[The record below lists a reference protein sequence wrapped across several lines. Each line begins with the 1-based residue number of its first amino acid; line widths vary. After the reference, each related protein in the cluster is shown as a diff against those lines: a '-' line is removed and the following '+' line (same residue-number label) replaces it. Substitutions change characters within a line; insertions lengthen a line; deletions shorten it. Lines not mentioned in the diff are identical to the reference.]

1 MSTSTDEGWTFSGF
15 IFPTTTP
22 IPDQVFDELLHLLSG
37 NELKVLLYI
46 CRRTFGFKKES
57 DTISLNQMVNGIT
70 TRDGRVLDRGT
81 GLSKATVARCL
92 NMLEERNIIL
102 RLRQY
107 SDDRGDE
114 PTTYALNILP
124 PVSQFETGGVSVLRH
139 GGVSPVRQGVSQPR
153 DTPVSH
159 QRDTQQTV
167 VQQTVL
173 QETERQQQPARAT
186 YTNGARLATAHT
198 DVVVALVN
206 QGLGKGIATKLAQ
219 THPADLIEQKI
230 DYLAYLVE
238 TNPTK
243 VENPRGWLRRAIE
256 EDYGAPDGYQSPAER
271 AAEAQR
277 LAEQQARIERELAEA
292 DAREAAKEA
301 ESVQREQSLQA
312 EYGVSKRERALWAT
326 FLTLIQPSHPGI
338 GELLAHSLLLQVTE
352 TTALVGTPTTRV
364 ADMVRGHPGVNK
376 VVSRTLA
383 EVIGHPVDLDLV
395 VVPALSP

>member
-1 MSTSTDEGWTFSGF
+1 MSTSTDEGWTFNGF

-81 GLSKATVARCL
+81 GLSKATVTRCL
-92 NMLEERNIIL
+92 NTLEERNIIL
-102 RLRQY
+102 RIRQY
-107 SDDRGDE
+107 SDERGDE
-114 PTTYALNILP
+114 PTTYSLNILNP
-124 PVSQFETGGVSVLRH
+124 LSQIETRGVSSLRQGGVSV
-139 GGVSPVRQGVSQPR
+139 VKQGVSQGR

-173 QETERQQQPARAT
+173 QETERQQQPARVT
-186 YTNGARLATAHT
+186 STNGNALAAP
-198 DVVVALVN
+198 DPAVVVALVN

-219 THPADLIEQKI
+219 THPADRIEQKI
-230 DYLAYLVE
+230 DYLTYLLE
-238 TNPTK
+238 TNPTR

-256 EDYGAPDGYQSPAER
+256 EDYGAPDGYRSPEER
-271 AAEAQR
+271 DAEARRQ
-277 LAEQQARIERELAEA
+277 AEQQARIERELADA
-292 DAREAAKEA
+292 DARDAARTAEAA
-301 ESVQREQSLQA
+301 QREQTLQ
-312 EYGVSKRERALWAT
+312 EQYGLSERERALWAT
-326 FLTLIQPSHPGI
+326 FLTVIQPSHPGI
-338 GELLAHSLLLQVTE
+338 GELLVHSLLLQVTE
-352 TTALVGTPTTRV
+352 TTALLGTPTTRV

-376 VVSRTLA
+376 VVTRTLGQ
-383 EVIGHPVDLDLV
+383 VIGHPVELELV

>member
-1 MSTSTDEGWTFSGF
+1 MSTTPDEGWTFTGF

-92 NMLEERNIIL
+92 NTLEERNIIL
-102 RLRQY
+102 RIRQY

-114 PTTYALNILP
+114 PTTYALNILNT
-124 PVSQFETGGVSVLRH
+124 VSQFETRGVSV
-139 GGVSPVRQGVSQPR
+139 VRQGVSHQR

-173 QETERQQQPARAT
+173 QETERQQQPARALSS
-186 YTNGARLATAHT
+186 NGSIPAADPA
-198 DVVVALVN
+198 VVVALVN
-206 QGLGKGIATKLAQ
+206 LGLGKGIATKLAQ
-219 THPADLIEQKI
+219 AHPADLIEQKI
-230 DYLAYLVE
+230 EYLAYLLE
-238 TNPTK
+238 TNPTR

-256 EDYGAPDGYQSPAER
+256 EDYGAPDGYQSPEAR
-271 AAEAQR
+271 AAEARRQ
-277 LAEQQARIERELAEA
+277 AEQEAQIERELAEA
-292 DAREAAKEA
+292 DAREAAREA
-301 ESVQREQSLQA
+301 EAAQREQALA
-312 EYGVSKRERALWAT
+312 EQYGMGERERALWAT
-326 FLTLIQPSHPGI
+326 FLTVVQPTHPGI
-338 GELLAHSLLLQVTE
+338 GELLAHARLLQVTE
-352 TTALVGTPTTRV
+352 GAAVLGVPNTRV

-376 VVSRTLA
+376 VVSRALA
-383 EVIGHPVDLDLV
+383 TIIGAPVDVELV

>member
-1 MSTSTDEGWTFSGF
+1 MSTTPEEGWTFTGF

-92 NMLEERNIIL
+92 NTLEERNIIL

-114 PTTYALNILP
+114 PTTYALNILNT
-124 PVSQFETGGVSVLRH
+124 VSQIETRGVSRVRH
-139 GGVSPVRQGVSQPR
+139 GGVSVVRQGVSQGR

-173 QETERQQQPARAT
+173 QETEIQQQPARAT
-186 YTNGARLATAHT
+186 STNGNIPAADP

-206 QGLGKGIATKLAQ
+206 QGLGKGIAMKLAQ
-219 THPADLIEQKI
+219 SYPADLIEQKI
-230 DYLAYLVE
+230 EYLTYLVE
-238 TNPTK
+238 TNPTR

-256 EDYGAPDGYQSPAER
+256 EDYGAPDGYLSPTARAEQ
-271 AAEAQR
+271 AQW
-277 LAEQQARIERELAEA
+277 LAEQEARIERELAEA
-292 DAREAAKEA
+292 DAYQAAREAEA
-301 ESVQREQSLQA
+301 AQREQSLQQQ
-312 EYGVSKRERALWAT
+312 YGVSQRERALWAT
-326 FLTLIQPSHPGI
+326 FFTLIQPSHPGI

-352 TTALVGTPTTRV
+352 TTALVGVPTTRV

-383 EVIGHPVDLDLV
+383 EVIGHPVELELV
-395 VVPALSP
+395 VVHSLSP